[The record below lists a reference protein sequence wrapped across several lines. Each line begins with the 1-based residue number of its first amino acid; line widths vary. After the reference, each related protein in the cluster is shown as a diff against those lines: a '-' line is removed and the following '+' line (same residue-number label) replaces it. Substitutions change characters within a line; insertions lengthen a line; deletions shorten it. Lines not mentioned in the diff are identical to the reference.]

1 MVILVLSFI
10 NGMSVPLCF
19 KLRENNFWLTPQRT
33 IYWEEENAL
42 IMSDLHFG
50 KTGHFRK
57 SGIGVPQNVF
67 KEDIQRLV
75 NQISYYHPKQ
85 LIIVGD
91 LFHSEANKEL
101 DLFVKWRKDFPSIF
115 FQLIK
120 GNHDILKDDWYEQS
134 DILIH
139 RNELTIGNFRFVH
152 DIHAA
157 TEAPDIYSFSGHIHP
172 GIMINGI
179 AKQHLRFPCFY
190 FGETYAI
197 LPAYSRF
204 TGLKIIEPKLK
215 ETVYAITDDSIIKI
229 Q

>member
-1 MVILVLSFI
+1 M
-10 NGMSVPLCF
+10 NVPICYR
-19 KLRENNFWLTPQRT
+19 LRENSFWLTPQRT
-33 IYWEEENAL
+33 IFWEEENAL

-85 LIIVGD
+85 LIIAGD

-101 DLFVKWRKDFPSIF
+101 DLFVKWRKDFPAILF
-115 FQLIK
+115 HLIK
-120 GNHDILKDDWYEQS
+120 GNHDILKDEWYGQS

-139 RNELTIGNFRFVH
+139 RNELTIGSFRFVH
-152 DIHAA
+152 DIHTA
-157 TEAPDIYSFSGHIHP
+157 TESSGVYSFSGHIHP
-172 GIMINGI
+172 GIIISGI

-204 TGLKIIEPKLK
+204 TGLKIIEPKQK